1 MRKIHK
7 LLLPAI
13 IFMMAIIQ
21 VKAQGT
27 AGIDV
32 IPNGGFEKWQD
43 TGQPTGWRIV
53 SSLNPERVQERRPE
67 STGVYA
73 LKIWL
78 NGGSVFLAQPVSV
91 KAGKQYTLSFWNK
104 GSVGNREIVV
114 TLFWYDNGSIKS
126 REKILSIRTVK
137 DEWRRVEST
146 VTIPENIHSM
156 GMGIRTQSYQGYMLF
171 DDMSMVLKESGP
183 DISPVPEAPDNLR
196 MKAYQNEMEISWNK
210 VADETI
216 KWEVVFDDQ
225 VETITSGNSYVKTK
239 LKPGSTHHIKVRAV
253 KGKEFSPY
261 AERRGATERMR
272 EAENSEDRIPYLR
285 TILPDGSCEGRF
297 LKLYYNELANPNAKV
312 SYKLDG
318 VTIEPKWKAW
328 WRRWTRLKGIWPG

>member
-114 TLFWYDNGSIKS
+114 DRKS
-126 REKILSIRTVK
+126 
-137 DEWRRVEST
+137 
-146 VTIPENIHSM
+146 
-156 GMGIRTQSYQGYMLF
+156 
-171 DDMSMVLKESGP
+171 
-183 DISPVPEAPDNLR
+183 
-196 MKAYQNEMEISWNK
+196 
-210 VADETI
+210 
-216 KWEVVFDDQ
+216 VV
-225 VETITSGNSYVKTK
+225 
-239 LKPGSTHHIKVRAV
+239 
-253 KGKEFSPY
+253 
-261 AERRGATERMR
+261 
-272 EAENSEDRIPYLR
+272 
-285 TILPDGSCEGRF
+285 
-297 LKLYYNELANPNAKV
+297 
-312 SYKLDG
+312 
-318 VTIEPKWKAW
+318 
-328 WRRWTRLKGIWPG
+328 

>member
-104 GSVGNREIVV
+104 GWEIV
-114 TLFWYDNGSIKS
+114 K
-126 REKILSIRTVK
+126 
-137 DEWRRVEST
+137 
-146 VTIPENIHSM
+146 
-156 GMGIRTQSYQGYMLF
+156 
-171 DDMSMVLKESGP
+171 
-183 DISPVPEAPDNLR
+183 
-196 MKAYQNEMEISWNK
+196 
-210 VADETI
+210 
-216 KWEVVFDDQ
+216 
-225 VETITSGNSYVKTK
+225 
-239 LKPGSTHHIKVRAV
+239 
-253 KGKEFSPY
+253 
-261 AERRGATERMR
+261 
-272 EAENSEDRIPYLR
+272 
-285 TILPDGSCEGRF
+285 
-297 LKLYYNELANPNAKV
+297 
-312 SYKLDG
+312 
-318 VTIEPKWKAW
+318 
-328 WRRWTRLKGIWPG
+328 

>member
-183 DISPVPEAPDNLR
+183 DISPVPEALFE
-196 MKAYQNEMEISWNK
+196 Y
-210 VADETI
+210 
-216 KWEVVFDDQ
+216 
-225 VETITSGNSYVKTK
+225 
-239 LKPGSTHHIKVRAV
+239 H
-253 KGKEFSPY
+253 
-261 AERRGATERMR
+261 
-272 EAENSEDRIPYLR
+272 
-285 TILPDGSCEGRF
+285 
-297 LKLYYNELANPNAKV
+297 
-312 SYKLDG
+312 
-318 VTIEPKWKAW
+318 
-328 WRRWTRLKGIWPG
+328 

>member
-91 KAGKQYTLSFWNK
+91 KAGKQYTRSFWNK

-146 VTIPENIHSM
+146 T
-156 GMGIRTQSYQGYMLF
+156 
-171 DDMSMVLKESGP
+171 
-183 DISPVPEAPDNLR
+183 
-196 MKAYQNEMEISWNK
+196 
-210 VADETI
+210 
-216 KWEVVFDDQ
+216 
-225 VETITSGNSYVKTK
+225 
-239 LKPGSTHHIKVRAV
+239 
-253 KGKEFSPY
+253 GKE
-261 AERRGATERMR
+261 
-272 EAENSEDRIPYLR
+272 RIS
-285 TILPDGSCEGRF
+285 T
-297 LKLYYNELANPNAKV
+297 
-312 SYKLDG
+312 
-318 VTIEPKWKAW
+318 
-328 WRRWTRLKGIWPG
+328 